1 MSDDYCVY
9 ARSILSRLDGI
20 ANPTTGFS
28 SSISTSTRVG
38 PESGE
43 MNMGLMMVAAIA
55 FVLFVLSMMQKKKKL
70 P

>member
-28 SSISTSTRVG
+28 SSISTATRAN
-38 PESGE
+38 PEGGE

-55 FVLFVLSMMQKKKKL
+55 FVLFVLSMLQKKKKL